1 MILTKCNTIFWPITF
16 VYAVP
21 ITYIFRHNNKITQ
34 IDHFELTLHYKEMP
48 NLLIIGWWGHKHDP
62 RTQTKELNIKW
73 LTFWD
78 SGLRKSKK
86 KYFSYGNDFS
96 IVSSFRYFDFYSLGY
111 NPMWERIRLLFSIV
125 KYFCN
130 AWDSKNIFK
139 TKYKRKFSMF
149 QT

>member
-21 ITYIFRHNNKITQ
+21 ITYFFRHNNKITQ
-34 IDHFELTLHYKEMP
+34 IDHFELTLDYKEMP
-48 NLLIIGWWGHKHDP
+48 NLLIISWWGHKHDP

-86 KYFSYGNDFS
+86 KYFIYWNDFS

-111 NPMWERIRLLFSIV
+111 NPMRERIRLHFSIV
-125 KYFCN
+125 KYFWN
-130 AWDSKNIFK
+130 VWESKNIFK

-149 QT
+149 QK